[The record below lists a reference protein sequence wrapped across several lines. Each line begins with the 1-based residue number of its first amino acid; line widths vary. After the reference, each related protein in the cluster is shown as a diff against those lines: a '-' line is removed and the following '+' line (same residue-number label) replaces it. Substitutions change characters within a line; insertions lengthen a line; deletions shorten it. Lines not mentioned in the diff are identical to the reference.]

1 MDYWAASVFEAM
13 LIKKVIELIAMT
25 EAIIPPTYIG
35 SRKL

>member
-1 MDYWAASVFEAM
+1 MDYWAASVLEAM
-13 LIKKVIELIAMT
+13 LMKNLIELIAMT